1 MGYIYKITNRTD
13 NKQYVGQ
20 TTKARP
26 TDRFSQHK
34 YLATHPEKET
44 SPSYLHRAMYKDGV
58 ENFSFEIIEEVNN
71 DKLNDREKYWIQQLN
86 TYVPNGYN
94 LTIGGD
100 GTPGYARIQS
110 EDEKKHKSEIMKQYF
125 IDHPEKKDEIRART
139 TMLWQNQEYRDKVT
153 NSNKEFYKNH
163 PDKFKGENNPFYGK
177 HHTEESL
184 QKIREASAKR
194 KIKIA
199 QLNKDTLEI
208 IQVFD
213 GIKDAEAALKVS
225 HGWLSKAARQN
236 KVAYGYRWKFM

>member
-1 MGYIYKITNRTD
+1 MGYIYKITNQTN

-20 TTKARP
+20 TTKIRP

-44 SPSYLHRAMYKDGV
+44 SLSYLHQAMYKDGV

-100 GTPGYARIQS
+100 GTPGHARIQS
-110 EDEKKHKSEIMKQYF
+110 EDEKKHKSEAMKQYF
-125 IDHPEKKDEIRART
+125 IDHPEKKEEIRART
-139 TMLWQNQEYRDKVT
+139 AMLWQNQEYRDKVT

-199 QLNKDTLEI
+199 QLDKDTLEI
-208 IQVFD
+208 IQIFD

-225 HGWLSKAARQN
+225 HGWLSKAARQD
-236 KVAYGYRWKFM
+236 KIAYGYRWKFM